1 MESII
6 YNLAGE
12 GDDKSTRGI
21 NLAGN
26 IELAG
31 AATIRV

>member
-1 MESII
+1 MESIFFWREKEMI
-6 YNLAGE
+6 SLH
-12 GDDKSTRGI
+12 DTTCGI

-31 AATIRV
+31 GGVN